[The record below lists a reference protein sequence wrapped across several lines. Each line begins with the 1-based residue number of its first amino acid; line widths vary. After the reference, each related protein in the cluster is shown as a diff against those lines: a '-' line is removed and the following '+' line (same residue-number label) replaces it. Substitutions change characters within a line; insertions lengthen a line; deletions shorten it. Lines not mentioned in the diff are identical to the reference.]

1 MQKPQFLTAK
11 SILIAFALIA
21 VLAISTALLHAQT
34 GPETND
40 QFTGQ
45 SEAQSESQNSRGSLK
60 EAQAQRVEGSW
71 HIVVTP
77 AVPPGIPQPPSF
89 NVYGTFARG
98 NAFIGSD
105 RAQPLPQHGV
115 WQHLGGNRFAYTF
128 KQDTR
133 DGMGNF
139 TGVFQVNVQF
149 HLTRNDVFV
158 GAASGVQ
165 RDPNGNVVVIR
176 CATIRGTRIKVEPL
190 ACP

>member
-21 VLAISTALLHAQT
+21 VLAIPTALLHAQT
-34 GPETND
+34 SSESND
-40 QFTGQ
+40 QLQT
-45 SEAQSESQNSRGSLK
+45 EAQSGAQSALGSLK

-71 HIVVTP
+71 DIVVMP
-77 AVPPGIPQPPSF
+77 AVPPGVPQPPSF
-89 NVYGTFARG
+89 NVYGTFTRG

-128 KQDTR
+128 KQDTS

-139 TGVFQVNVQF
+139 TGVFQVNAQF
-149 HLTRNDVFV
+149 HLTGNDVFV